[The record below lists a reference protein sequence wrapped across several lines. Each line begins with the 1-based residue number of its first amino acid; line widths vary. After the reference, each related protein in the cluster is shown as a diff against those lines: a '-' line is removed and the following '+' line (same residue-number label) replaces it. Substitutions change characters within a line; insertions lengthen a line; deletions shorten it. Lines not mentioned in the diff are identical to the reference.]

1 MNLDIWERVKQII
14 ATATRIKTIRKES
27 FIVKIRDLCFTR
39 ASLSSVKKTLYC
51 PNLVKG
57 MASKSPGTRVKIA
70 LVGTYNVGKTTL
82 VDRYVKNRFD
92 QDIEST
98 IGGVFATKN
107 VIVPSGEIAS
117 LHIWDTAGSEKFK
130 SLIPAYL
137 RGAHVV
143 FVCYPRGHGDL
154 GEIKNQLRIVREYC
168 SLGRILFVETKS
180 DLVRSTSP
188 SSSASD
194 IIEFASAN
202 EYKIYKTSALTGDGV
217 AELFQHA
224 AIVGL
229 VLKKSEIADEPDFQ
243 IKPEDIPRP
252 SILSSVTNSAGEC
265 CSVL

>member
-1 MNLDIWERVKQII
+1 
-14 ATATRIKTIRKES
+14 
-27 FIVKIRDLCFTR
+27 
-39 ASLSSVKKTLYC
+39 
-51 PNLVKG
+51 

-82 VDRYVKNRFD
+82 VDRYVKSRFD
-92 QDIEST
+92 ATIEST

-107 VIVPSGEIAS
+107 VIVPSGEIAA

-143 FVCYPRGHGDL
+143 FVCYPSGRGDL
-154 GEIKNQLRIVREYC
+154 DEIKNQLRIVREYC
-168 SLGRILFVETKS
+168 PLGRILFVETKS
-180 DLVRSTSP
+180 DLARGTSP
-188 SSSASD
+188 SIAGD
-194 IIEFASAN
+194 IIEYASAN

-217 AELFQHA
+217 AELFEHA
-224 AIVGL
+224 ANVGL
-229 VLKKSEIADEPDFQ
+229 ILKKSELAESPDFQ
-243 IKPEDIPRP
+243 IKSEDIPRP